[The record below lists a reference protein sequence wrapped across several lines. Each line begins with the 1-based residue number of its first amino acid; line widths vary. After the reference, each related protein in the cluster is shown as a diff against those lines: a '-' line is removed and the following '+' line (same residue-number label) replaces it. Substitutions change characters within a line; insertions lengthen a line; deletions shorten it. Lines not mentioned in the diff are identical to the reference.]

1 MEPASSSVEHL
12 ASSLP
17 EKSLSNKHA
26 ISLASHVAGYAQGAA
41 AGFACGAARGA
52 AVALRALAPRVPDLA
67 ARLQDAKQQQAAQQ
81 PGPAGS
87 QGSPTQQLEAM
98 PYQKLQRRV
107 CEALMAAP
115 AGAGSAASSGDSGG
129 GAERPQPAVLPDDV
143 AAALRASRDA
153 MQQLGL
159 QAPPQGA

>member
-1 MEPASSSVEHL
+1 M
-12 ASSLP
+12 
-17 EKSLSNKHA
+17 SNKHA